1 MFRPKPIYL
10 IVLFVFALLVPF
22 LTNFAFKKVKVESL
36 PAGSHELMPDSA
48 VIVDKQS
55 VPLKKSGAGQPALL
69 HSAPVSPASGITIT
83 KPEPVVRPVQEIAV
97 SPRNTAEMSSS
108 RAKAP
113 ANSGISKQ
121 DQDAVP
127 RDMFAEG
134 VTVSKH
140 PAAPEKK
147 AMQEKQIIAW

>member
-1 MFRPKPIYL
+1 VFRPKPLYL
-10 IVLFVFALLVPF
+10 IVLFVFALLLPF
-22 LTNFAFKKVKVESL
+22 LTNFAFKKVEVESL

-55 VPLKKSGAGQPALL
+55 VPLKRSDAGQPALL
-69 HSAPVSPASGITIT
+69 HPAPVSPAPGITIT
-83 KPEPVVRPVQEIAV
+83 KPDPVARPSQEIAA
-97 SPRNTAEMSSS
+97 SGINTAEVASS
-108 RAKAP
+108 RAKAS
-113 ANSGISKQ
+113 ATSGISRQ
-121 DQDAVP
+121 AQDAVP

-134 VTVSKH
+134 VTISKH